1 MIDFIRAKY
10 SLVDGCT
17 NVFKNNIKEVQGQY
31 RLWRYVFDYIVEE
44 PKLDPVPV
52 KIKSKEGLSLFRYM
66 RASNF
71 LADLQSQQL
80 TFISP
85 GLWEDPFEQLFFRDS
100 GIKIG
105 DTTYYIRCICFTYDW
120 IESEE
125 AAWLRSGENSEV
137 VRVEYDFEKLCSEL
151 NKIKDAKFFFSV
163 VDYSLPRKE
172 IVKQSNAFEGGKW
185 KPNSIDEY
193 LNVMSLKR
201 KAFTYENEIRL
212 FMVKE
217 QSIDGDITCLSYCD
231 SPIVS
236 VCLPPKRLSPIELVE
251 QAEERYGIEVQ
262 HSHLYDL
269 G

>member
-1 MIDFIRAKY
+1 MHASYFNRDAA
-10 SLVDGCT
+10 S
-17 NVFKNNIKEVQGQY
+17 Y
-31 RLWRYVFDYIVEE
+31 RLSFV
-44 PKLDPVPV
+44 
-52 KIKSKEGLSLFRYM
+52 
-66 RASNF
+66 
-71 LADLQSQQL
+71 
-80 TFISP
+80 SP
-85 GLWEDPFEQLFFRDS
+85 ALWNDPFEKLFYIES
-100 GIKIG
+100 IQIG
-105 DTTYYIRCICFTYDW
+105 QINYSIRCICLTYDW

-151 NKIKDAKFFFSV
+151 NKTKDAKFYFSV

-172 IVKQSNAFEGGKW
+172 IVKQSNAFKRGKW

-251 QAEERYGIEVQ
+251 QAEERYGIKVQ